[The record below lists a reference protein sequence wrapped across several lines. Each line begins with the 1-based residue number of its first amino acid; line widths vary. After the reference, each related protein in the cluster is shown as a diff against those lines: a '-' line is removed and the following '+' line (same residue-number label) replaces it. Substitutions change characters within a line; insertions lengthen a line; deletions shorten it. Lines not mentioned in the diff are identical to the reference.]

1 MTPTTLLMGQ
11 ILVVF
16 GIVISGTW
24 IATQWT
30 AAALGYQLRLGTPW
44 FQFGALPV
52 YYPWRLL
59 EWWYAYEAY
68 APAVFNRGG
77 LIAAAAVLAIPNF
90 RNVRRSRF
98 SEVIDGP

>member
-1 MTPTTLLMGQ
+1 MEGQTREEVAVTPTTLLMGQ

-77 LIAAAAVLAIPNF
+77 LIADCPGCLPVYGG
-90 RNVRRSRF
+90 R
-98 SEVIDGP
+98 